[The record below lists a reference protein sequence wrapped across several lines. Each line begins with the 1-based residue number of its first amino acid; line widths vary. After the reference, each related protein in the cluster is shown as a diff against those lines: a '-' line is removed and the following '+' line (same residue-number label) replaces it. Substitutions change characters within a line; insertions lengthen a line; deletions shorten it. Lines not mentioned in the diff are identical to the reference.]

1 MNPPSSGLY
10 ERLRLHGALRGAI
23 IGYGIGAYALF
34 FPTPA
39 APSLLVGIGLQVLVL
54 AVRKFLASRDPAE
67 GPPAATMFFFEL
79 VVDAITVLLFA
90 LATFR
95 GIGQSLNDL

>member
-1 MNPPSSGLY
+1 MKA
-10 ERLRLHGALRGAI
+10 EQLRLHGAARTAI

-34 FPTPA
+34 LPQPITKQM
-39 APSLLVGIGLQVLVL
+39 LLIGIGLQLLVL
-54 AVRKFLASRDPAE
+54 IARKIAAAYERSGLAL
-67 GPPAATMFFFEL
+67 FVFEL

-95 GIGQSLNDL
+95 GIHEYVSGV

>member
-1 MNPPSSGLY
+1 MNPPSASSY

-54 AVRKFLASRDPAE
+54 AVRRIAAARGRDQAL
-67 GPPAATMFFFEL
+67 PPAAMPVFEL
-79 VVDAITVLLFA
+79 VVDGVTVLLFA

-95 GIGQSLNDL
+95 GITQSLNGI